1 MNSSLKDRLT
11 EALDDE
17 YKALAAYRKVIEK
30 FGPIRPFVNIVE
42 AEARHAAALLSLFER
57 YGIPVPEDRWPE
69 RVTAPDTVEEA
80 CRSAVEAEYTI
91 WRCTTA
97 CLPPPRN
104 RMSAGFWKTFG
115 PPPAI
120 VICQLSNIVFKE
132 IGKAAPPFAERDR
145 CAGD

>member
-1 MNSSLKDRLT
+1 MFMNSSLKDRLT

-80 CRSAVEAEYTI
+80 CRSAVEAEIYNMAMYDRLLAATPEPDV
-91 WRCTTA
+91 RRV
-97 CLPPPRN
+97 LENLR
-104 RMSAGFWKTFG
+104 SA
-115 PPPAI
+115 
-120 VICQLSNIVFKE
+120 S
-132 IGKAAPPFAERDR
+132 RDR
-145 CAGD
+145 HLRAFERCLH

>member
-80 CRSAVEAEYTI
+80 CRSAVEAEIYNMAMYDRLLAATPEPDVRRVLENLRSASRDRHLPAFK
-91 WRCTTA
+91 RCFQ
-97 CLPPPRN
+97 RN
-104 RMSAGFWKTFG
+104 R
-115 PPPAI
+115 
-120 VICQLSNIVFKE
+120 
-132 IGKAAPPFAERDR
+132 
-145 CAGD
+145 

>member
-1 MNSSLKDRLT
+1 MSMNSSLKDRLT

-42 AEARHAAALLSLFER
+42 AEARHAAALLALFER

-80 CRSAVEAEYTI
+80 CRSAVEAEKNNMAMYDRLLAATPEPDV
-91 WRCTTA
+91 RRV
-97 CLPPPRN
+97 LENLR
-104 RMSAGFWKTFG
+104 SA
-115 PPPAI
+115 
-120 VICQLSNIVFKE
+120 S
-132 IGKAAPPFAERDR
+132 RDR
-145 CAGD
+145 HLRAFERCLH

>member
-57 YGIPVPEDRWPE
+57 YGVPVPEDRWPE

-80 CRSAVEAEYTI
+80 CRSAVEAEIYNMAMYDRLLAATPEPDVRRVLENPRSASRDRHLPAFK
-91 WRCTTA
+91 RCFQ
-97 CLPPPRN
+97 RN
-104 RMSAGFWKTFG
+104 R
-115 PPPAI
+115 
-120 VICQLSNIVFKE
+120 
-132 IGKAAPPFAERDR
+132 
-145 CAGD
+145 

>member
-80 CRSAVEAEYTI
+80 CRSAVEAEIYNMAMYDRLLAATPEPDV
-91 WRCTTA
+91 RRV
-97 CLPPPRN
+97 LENLR
-104 RMSAGFWKTFG
+104 SA
-115 PPPAI
+115 
-120 VICQLSNIVFKE
+120 S
-132 IGKAAPPFAERDR
+132 RDR
-145 CAGD
+145 HLRAFERCLH

>member
-1 MNSSLKDRLT
+1 MSMNSSLKDRLT

-80 CRSAVEAEYTI
+80 CRSAVEAEIYNMAMYDRLLAATPEPDV
-91 WRCTTA
+91 RRV
-97 CLPPPRN
+97 LENLR
-104 RMSAGFWKTFG
+104 SA
-115 PPPAI
+115 
-120 VICQLSNIVFKE
+120 S
-132 IGKAAPPFAERDR
+132 RDR
-145 CAGD
+145 HLRAFERCLH

>member
-1 MNSSLKDRLT
+1 MSMNSSLKDRLT

-80 CRSAVEAEYTI
+80 CRSAVEAEIYNMAMYDRLLAATPEPDV
-91 WRCTTA
+91 RRVLENLRSA
-97 CLPPPRN
+97 SRDRHLPAFKHCFQRN
-104 RMSAGFWKTFG
+104 R
-115 PPPAI
+115 
-120 VICQLSNIVFKE
+120 
-132 IGKAAPPFAERDR
+132 
-145 CAGD
+145 